1 MFVLTHVSPVL
12 FWPLFWQKQPP
23 LCLPLRFGWHHY
35 LTHTHTLSRVSS
47 QNSVPYFALIMWRE
61 PKSGLNFREWK
72 NRNLLLYGNL
82 HNGERLSL
90 CKLFAVKS
98 SYLRKQSK
106 TNDQQTDKKTRGR
119 ERGYRWGDGK
129 SIVLAVFPGR
139 GVDQNKESATPFPLS
154 VEWAGLITVKA
165 LFISICPA
173 SFSPF
178 IQFLFSGETIIFP

>member
-35 LTHTHTLSRVSS
+35 LTHTHTLSRVSW

-82 HNGERLSL
+82 HNGKG
-90 CKLFAVKS
+90 CHFAN
-98 SYLRKQSK
+98 YLQWKAVIWENNQKQMINRQIK
-106 TNDQQTDKKTRGR
+106 R
-119 ERGYRWGDGK
+119 
-129 SIVLAVFPGR
+129 R
-139 GVDQNKESATPFPLS
+139 GVEREVIDGEMERVLC
-154 VEWAGLITVKA
+154 W
-165 LFISICPA
+165 
-173 SFSPF
+173 
-178 IQFLFSGETIIFP
+178 LFSQGGGSIRIRRVPHHFLCQ